1 MSPGTLIA
9 WPVRNRRSGYTLVEL
24 LVVMAIIALLVSL
37 LMTGLRGVMRQAN
50 SLVCMSNLRQI
61 AFDFQRVAEDPSMLE
76 RWDPNSAGVSGFG
89 LTSFIDKTY
98 NAGKYFPGAD
108 EGASESVKEYY
119 RGQETFLC
127 PAGPSRIRVRGGR
140 RMIEPFDPIDPDP
153 DFIFFED
160 VSYGFNA
167 RLRKIFRFIPE
178 ESDEGDED
186 QEGEQSGEWVE
197 RYVKLSLNMYN
208 WQNAPKTAL
217 VFDVD
222 ARAAVLAR
230 SNPHLIAPPN
240 EPIIDNQ
247 GDSSFGYHPGEDSLG
262 LIHGRK
268 WFPSQRHQGKT
279 NVALLDGSVR
289 SVKDL
294 LADSEQI
301 NWKDADYPGKWIN
314 GMYELP
320 DGVSSE
326 MTRSLWSETAL
337 SDEEVH

>member
-1 MSPGTLIA
+1 
-9 WPVRNRRSGYTLVEL
+9 
-24 LVVMAIIALLVSL
+24 
-37 LMTGLRGVMRQAN
+37 
-50 SLVCMSNLRQI
+50 
-61 AFDFQRVAEDPSMLE
+61 MLE
-76 RWDPNSAGVSGFG
+76 RWDTNSAGVSGFG

-140 RMIEPFDPIDPDP
+140 RMLEPFDPFDPNDPDN
-153 DFIFFED
+153 IFLKD

-167 RLRKIFRFIPE
+167 RLRKILRRIPE
-178 ESDEGDED
+178 DTG
-186 QEGEQSGEWVE
+186 QWVE

-208 WQNAPKTAL
+208 WPNAPKTAL

-222 ARAAVLAR
+222 ARAAVLAG
-230 SNPHLIAPPN
+230 SDPHLIAPPN
-240 EPIIDNQ
+240 EPILP
-247 GDSSFGYHPGEDSLG
+247 GDSDVPSFGYQPGAVSSG

-294 LADSEQI
+294 LAKSEQI
-301 NWKDADYPGKWIN
+301 NWKDAEYPGGWIN

-320 DGVSSE
+320 DGVSSSA
-326 MTRSLWSETAL
+326 MTRPLWSDSSLT
-337 SDEEVH
+337 DEEVH